1 MKDVESFLKRFHL
14 SENVDEVFTCGC
26 CYWFAA
32 VLFGRFIRDGAT
44 IMYDEVANHFGTR
57 IKCKVYDSPAMS
69 QTNINGFLGN
79 PSRTV
84 LLERGLFVTALCF
97 NNL

>member
-1 MKDVESFLKRFHL
+1 MKDVENFLKRFHL
-14 SENVDEVFTCGC
+14 SENVDEVFTCDC

-57 IKCKVYDSPAMS
+57 IKGKVYDITGDV
-69 QTNINGFLGN
+69 TNKYKWVPWESITDSSF
-79 PSRTV
+79 RARIV
-84 LLERGLFVTALCF
+84 RDCIMF
-97 NNL
+97 

>member
-1 MKDVESFLKRFHL
+1 MKDVENFLKRFHL

-57 IKCKVYDSPAMS
+57 IKGKVYDITGDV
-69 QTNINGFLGN
+69 TNKYKWVPWESITDSSLRASIVRDCIMF
-79 PSRTV
+79 
-84 LLERGLFVTALCF
+84 
-97 NNL
+97 

>member
-1 MKDVESFLKRFHL
+1 MKDVERFLKRFHS
-14 SENVDEVFTCGC
+14 SENINEVFTCGC

-57 IKCKVYDSPAMS
+57 IKGKVYDITGDVTDKYKWVPWESITDS
-69 QTNINGFLGN
+69 H
-79 PSRTV
+79 RTRIV
-84 LLERGLFVTALCF
+84 LDSIMF
-97 NNL
+97 

>member
-1 MKDVESFLKRFHL
+1 MKDVENFLKRFHL

-57 IKCKVYDSPAMS
+57 IQGKVYDITGDV
-69 QTNINGFLGN
+69 TNKYKWVSWESITDSSLRARIVRDCIMF
-79 PSRTV
+79 
-84 LLERGLFVTALCF
+84 
-97 NNL
+97 